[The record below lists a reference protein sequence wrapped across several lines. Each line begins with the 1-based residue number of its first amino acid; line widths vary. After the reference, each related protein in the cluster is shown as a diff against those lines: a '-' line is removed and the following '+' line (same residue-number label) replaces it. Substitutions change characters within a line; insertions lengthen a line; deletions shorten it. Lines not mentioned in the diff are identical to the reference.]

1 LDVGTDGSSAVQRI
15 RLDTWRVDATLE
27 LGRGPLAPHYARQ
40 ILAAPGSPRTVGVA
54 RSYPF
59 ALFSPSSTGIVVFDD
74 AVQRLR
80 VAGDLDNGPLSTIIQ
95 WGANAGTIY
104 GANTETSDAQY
115 SRYVVDQAGPLFD
128 SELYGAVSAKR
139 FAYLNGRFYE
149 SNGQVLDS
157 STGSV
162 LQPSPLDF
170 DTGPIAID
178 QARNRVYFV
187 NQIRLGDTPRY
198 EIHVVTLST
207 MQRRDILDLR
217 PSPREDRLQT
227 PFQLARWGM
236 DGLALLI
243 EHDRPG
249 IAHVLLIDGPAV
261 GL

>member
-1 LDVGTDGSSAVQRI
+1 
-15 RLDTWRVDATLE
+15 
-27 LGRGPLAPHYARQ
+27 
-40 ILAAPGSPRTVGVA
+40 
-54 RSYPF
+54 
-59 ALFSPSSTGIVVFDD
+59 
-74 AVQRLR
+74 
-80 VAGDLDNGPLSTIIQ
+80 
-95 WGANAGTIY
+95 
-104 GANTETSDAQY
+104 
-115 SRYVVDQAGPLFD
+115 
-128 SELYGAVSAKR
+128 
-139 FAYLNGRFYE
+139 
-149 SNGQVLDS
+149 
-157 STGSV
+157 V